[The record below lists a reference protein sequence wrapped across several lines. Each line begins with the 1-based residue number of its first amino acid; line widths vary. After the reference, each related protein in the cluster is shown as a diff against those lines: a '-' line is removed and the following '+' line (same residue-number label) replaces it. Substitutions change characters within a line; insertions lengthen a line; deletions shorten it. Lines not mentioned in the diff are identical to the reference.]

1 MNRPNPVSD
10 EALKRMNMPRERF
23 DEMRSAMRKREE
35 RSPDVG
41 DAAPDFELPM
51 LGGRDERVRLSDFSG
66 RCPVAL
72 IFGSYT

>member
-23 DEMRSAMRKREE
+23 DEMRSAIRKREE

-51 LGGRDERVRLSDFSG
+51 LDGRDERVRLSDFSG
-66 RCPVAL
+66 RSPVAL

>member
-1 MNRPNPVSD
+1 MNRPHPMSVQ
-10 EALKRMNMPRERF
+10 ALKRMNMPRERF
-23 DEMRSAMRKREE
+23 DEMRSAMLKREK

-51 LGGRDERVRLSDFSG
+51 LGARDERVRLSDFSG
-66 RCPVAL
+66 RSPVAL

>member
-1 MNRPNPVSD
+1 MNRPHPVSD
-10 EALKRMNMPRERF
+10 QALKRMNMPRERF
-23 DEMRSAMRKREE
+23 DEMRSAIRKREE

-51 LGGRDERVRLSDFSG
+51 LDGRDERVRLSDFSG
-66 RCPVAL
+66 RSPVAL

>member
-1 MNRPNPVSD
+1 M
-10 EALKRMNMPRERF
+10 KMPRERF
-23 DEMRSAMRKREE
+23 DEMRSAMREREE

-51 LGGRDERVRLSDFSG
+51 LDGRDERVRLSDFSG
-66 RCPVAL
+66 RSPVAL